1 MIKFFRKIRQQLFS
15 EGKIRNYIFYAIGEI
30 ALVVIGILIALQI
43 GTWND
48 ERRDRKL
55 EQVYYC
61 KLLEDVNQDRAV
73 LERLILEN
81 SDRIKAG
88 NVMIHMLQQES
99 PNRKELIRQMRANVS
114 KITFTFKPS
123 LAAFDDLKSSGHL
136 NLLKDNIIKKQL
148 INYYSALEGY
158 TNVLDSNTATA
169 LAVYTNPFK
178 DFAEVGFQDIEGV
191 RRVLDTTLVDTQ
203 KLEPVNYPSE
213 KVRKL
218 LLSEAIYYL
227 NVNSRNAE
235 IREAMLKEIEQM
247 QKLLEAKCSN

>member
-1 MIKFFRKIRQQLFS
+1 M
-15 EGKIRNYIFYAIGEI
+15 EAGKIKNYLLYAVGEI
-30 ALVVIGILIALQI
+30 VLVVIGILIALQI

-61 KLLEDVNQDRAV
+61 KLLEDVNQDRFV
-73 LERLILEN
+73 LERLIFEN

-88 NVMIHMLQQES
+88 NVMIQMLQQKS

-158 TNVLDSNTATA
+158 TNVLDSNTTTA

-191 RRVLDTTLVDTQ
+191 RRVLDTTLVDTK
-203 KLEPVNYPSE
+203 KLAPVNYPSE

-235 IREAMLKEIEQM
+235 IRQLMLQDIGQM
-247 QKLLEAKCSN
+247 QRLLEAKCTAKK